1 MRVTDS
7 MRWADA
13 LRESQAQSSQI
24 LKLSN
29 EASSGLK
36 VQAPSDDPVAYAAIA
51 GRNAQIAKLDARSAA
66 ATQAASDLN
75 LAEGALSSASD
86 ILSSAKQA
94 ALEAANGT
102 ATPAS
107 RADAAKQI
115 SSLRDQLIALAN
127 TKGATGYVFAGTN
140 NGSPPFDAA
149 GNFSGNADAN
159 TITIADGLQVTSTA
173 SGASAFTAAG
183 GQDIFATLSNLMTAL
198 NANNSTGIENSISS
212 LDSASAQVISARVDA
227 GTSAERL
234 QSAASVMNTTL
245 TAVKTAQASDQ
256 DADVTQTIS
265 DLTAAQT
272 AYQRAVAVTRQILS
286 LTSASGG

>member
-66 ATQAASDLN
+66 ASQAASDLN

-86 ILSSAKQA
+86 ILSSAKQV

-127 TKGATGYVFAGTN
+127 TKGTTGYVFAGTN
-140 NGSPPFDAA
+140 NATPPFDATGA
-149 GNFSGNADAN
+149 FSGNASEN
-159 TITIADGLQVTSTA
+159 TLTIADGLQVTSSA
-173 SGASAFTAAG
+173 SGANAFTAAG
-183 GQDIFATLSNLMTAL
+183 GQDIFATLSKLVTAL
-198 NANNSTGIENSISS
+198 NGNDGNGIESSISS
-212 LDSASAQVISARVDA
+212 LDSASAQVVSARVDA

-234 QSAASVMNTTL
+234 QSAASVMSTTL

-286 LTSASGG
+286 LTSAGP

>member
-1 MRVTDS
+1 

-29 EASSGLK
+29 EASTGLK

-115 SSLRDQLIALAN
+115 ASLRDQLIALAN
-127 TKGATGYVFAGTN
+127 TKGTTGYVFGGTN
-140 NGSPPFDAA
+140 NATPPFDAA
-149 GNFSGNADAN
+149 GTFSGNADEN
-159 TITIADGLQVTSTA
+159 TITIADGLQVSATA
-173 SGASAFTAAG
+173 GGANAFTAAG
-183 GQDIFATLSNLMTAL
+183 GQDIFGTLSNLMTAL

-212 LDSASAQVISARVDA
+212 IDSASAQIISARVDA

-256 DADVTQTIS
+256 DADVTKTIS

-272 AYQRAVAVTRQILS
+272 AYQRAVAVTRQILT
-286 LTSASGG
+286 LTSASNG